1 MQSPREL
8 TNQDSKLTVS
18 STEIKSQDIPL
29 TKKKTKPKNK
39 TNGIFLENHIQ

>member
-29 TKKKTKPKNK
+29 TKKKKKKQNPKIK
-39 TNGIFLENHIQ
+39 LMVFS

>member
-29 TKKKTKPKNK
+29 TKKKKKQNPKIK
-39 TNGIFLENHIQ
+39 LMVFS